1 MYYCKKCGAALTP
14 EKRFCSQCG
23 TPVEEI
29 ASTAQPTTPQAETP
43 AAATTAQPTA
53 PQVETPAAATAQP
66 TAPQAETPAAATT
79 AQPTAP
85 QAETPAAATAQ
96 PTTSQVETPAA
107 ATAQPT
113 APQVETPAAATTA
126 QPAAPQAETPA
137 AATTAQ
143 PAAPQA
149 ETPAAAPT
157 AQPTTSQAETPA
169 AAATTQT
176 TAPQAETPAA
186 PTAQPAAP
194 QAETP
199 AAATTAQPTA
209 SQVETSAA
217 APTAQPTTSQV
228 ETPAAA
234 PTTQPTAPQ
243 VETPAAATTAQPTTS
258 QADAPAAAT
267 TTQPTAPQQ
276 AAAPQNG
283 TPVSPQP
290 AATVPPQTAWQNP
303 QQQAQPTPNAGQPTG
318 QQPQMSWQDWQ
329 NFQNWQNAQQ
339 QGQKAAN
346 NINLSNG
353 VQKLE
358 ESDSFMFRSL
368 GLTLKTLM
376 KKPVQL
382 WGLSLLGVI
391 LQSLS
396 NVLCAVPPILGMGV
410 SSTLSA
416 GMENVFL
423 DAYHQKE
430 INSKQIFSGFSS
442 GKSFLRIAGGML
454 WRTLWLFLWA
464 LFALIP
470 IVGWVIAPIMLVIKG
485 ISYSFTPYLLLRKK
499 DLSPLDAL
507 KRSMEMTKG
516 YRAKIFLTYL
526 ICYAA
531 LLVIGLLLF
540 LIAQIPVIGFI
551 IAGIVGV
558 VISVL
563 CPLFFGVLRAAMFT
577 EVVRLEKITDIEL

>member
-29 ASTAQPTTPQAETP
+29 TSTTQPTAPQAETLAAASTTQPTAPQAETPAASTTQPTAPQAETPAAASATQPTAPQVETPAAASTTQPTAPQVETPVAASTTQPTAPQAETP

-53 PQVETPAAATAQP
+53 PQVETPT
-66 TAPQAETPAAATT
+66 
-79 AQPTAP
+79 
-85 QAETPAAATAQ
+85 
-96 PTTSQVETPAA
+96 
-107 ATAQPT
+107 
-113 APQVETPAAATTA
+113 
-126 QPAAPQAETPA
+126 
-137 AATTAQ
+137 
-143 PAAPQA
+143 
-149 ETPAAAPT
+149 
-157 AQPTTSQAETPA
+157 
-169 AAATTQT
+169 
-176 TAPQAETPAA
+176 
-186 PTAQPAAP
+186 
-194 QAETP
+194 
-199 AAATTAQPTA
+199 
-209 SQVETSAA
+209 
-217 APTAQPTTSQV
+217 
-228 ETPAAA
+228 AA

-243 VETPAAATTAQPTTS
+243 VETPAAAP
-258 QADAPAAAT
+258 
-267 TTQPTAPQQ
+267 TTQPTAPQAEAS
-276 AAAPQNG
+276 AAATTQPTAPQNG

-290 AATVPPQTAWQNP
+290 AATAQSQTAWQNP

-339 QGQKAAN
+339 QGQKSAN
-346 NINLSNG
+346 NMNLSNG

-396 NVLCAVPPILGMGV
+396 NLLCAVPPILGMGV

-423 DAYHQKE
+423 DAYHQKD

-454 WRTLWLFLWA
+454 WRTLWLFLWT

-499 DLSPLDAL
+499 DISPLDAL

-516 YRAKIFLTYL
+516 YRGKIFLTYL

-551 IAGIVGV
+551 IVGIVGV

>member
-43 AAATTAQPTA
+43 AATTAQPAAPQAETPAAAATTQPTA
-53 PQVETPAAATAQP
+53 PQVETPAAAPTTQPTASQAETPAAAPTAQP
-66 TAPQAETPAAATT
+66 TTSQVETQAAAPTTQPTTSQVETPAAATTAQPTAPQAEIPAAATTAQLTAPQAETPAAATT
-79 AQPTAP
+79 AQPT
-85 QAETPAAATAQ
+85 T
-96 PTTSQVETPAA
+96 
-107 ATAQPT
+107 
-113 APQVETPAAATTA
+113 PQVETPAAATTT
-126 QPAAPQAETPA
+126 QP
-137 AATTAQ
+137 
-143 PAAPQA
+143 
-149 ETPAAAPT
+149 
-157 AQPTTSQAETPA
+157 
-169 AAATTQT
+169 
-176 TAPQAETPAA
+176 TAPQAEAPA
-186 PTAQPAAP
+186 
-194 QAETP
+194 
-199 AAATTAQPTA
+199 TA
-209 SQVETSAA
+209 S
-217 APTAQPTTSQV
+217 
-228 ETPAAA
+228 
-234 PTTQPTAPQ
+234 TTQPTAPQ
-243 VETPAAATTAQPTTS
+243 
-258 QADAPAAAT
+258 ADAPATAS

-454 WRTLWLFLWA
+454 WRMLWLFLWA

-499 DLSPLDAL
+499 DISPLDAL

-516 YRAKIFLTYL
+516 YRGKIFLTYL

-531 LLVIGLLLF
+531 LLVVGLLLF

-551 IAGIVGV
+551 IVGIVGV

-577 EVVRLEKITDIEL
+577 EVVRLDDYYGVSADYLLCRTDRPNIAFSTAQAARAFLDQMQSVIDRANQTLAEFSEEERPE

>member
-29 ASTAQPTTPQAETP
+29 TSATQPAAPQAE
-43 AAATTAQPTA
+43 A
-53 PQVETPAAATAQP
+53 PAATATQP
-66 TAPQAETPAAATT
+66 TAPQAEA
-79 AQPTAP
+79 
-85 QAETPAAATAQ
+85 
-96 PTTSQVETPAA
+96 
-107 ATAQPT
+107 
-113 APQVETPAAATTA
+113 
-126 QPAAPQAETPA
+126 
-137 AATTAQ
+137 
-143 PAAPQA
+143 
-149 ETPAAAPT
+149 PAAAPT
-157 AQPTTSQAETPA
+157 AQSTAPQAEAP
-169 AAATTQT
+169 AAATTQPT
-176 TAPQAETPAA
+176 TPQA
-186 PTAQPAAP
+186 
-194 QAETP
+194 
-199 AAATTAQPTA
+199 
-209 SQVETSAA
+209 
-217 APTAQPTTSQV
+217 

-243 VETPAAATTAQPTTS
+243 AE
-258 QADAPAAAT
+258 APAAAT
-267 TTQPTAPQQ
+267 TQPT
-276 AAAPQNG
+276 APQNG

-303 QQQAQPTPNAGQPTG
+303 QQQAQPTQNAGQPTG

-339 QGQKAAN
+339 QGQKSAN
-346 NINLSNG
+346 NMNLSNG

-358 ESDSFMFRSL
+358 ESDNFMFRSL

-396 NVLCAVPPILGMGV
+396 NLLCAAPPILGMGV

-499 DLSPLDAL
+499 DISPLDAL

-516 YRAKIFLTYL
+516 YRGKIFLTYL

-531 LLVIGLLLF
+531 LLVVGLLLF
-540 LIAQIPVIGFI
+540 LIAKIGGFAVVLAGLIGLVIGIF
-551 IAGIVGV
+551 
-558 VISVL
+558 

-577 EVVRLEKITDIEL
+577 EVVRLEKVTDIEL

>member
-29 ASTAQPTTPQAETP
+29 AATAQPTTPQAETPAAATTAQPTAPQAETPAAASTTQPTAPQADAPAAAPTTQPTASQAETPAAATTAQPTTSQAETP

-53 PQVETPAAATAQP
+53 PQVETPAAATTTQP
-66 TAPQAETPAAATT
+66 TAPQAEAPA
-79 AQPTAP
+79 
-85 QAETPAAATAQ
+85 
-96 PTTSQVETPAA
+96 
-107 ATAQPT
+107 
-113 APQVETPAAATTA
+113 
-126 QPAAPQAETPA
+126 
-137 AATTAQ
+137 
-143 PAAPQA
+143 
-149 ETPAAAPT
+149 
-157 AQPTTSQAETPA
+157 
-169 AAATTQT
+169 
-176 TAPQAETPAA
+176 AA

-209 SQVETSAA
+209 
-217 APTAQPTTSQV
+217 
-228 ETPAAA
+228 
-234 PTTQPTAPQ
+234 PQ
-243 VETPAAATTAQPTTS
+243 AETPAAATTAQPTTS

>member
-29 ASTAQPTTPQAETP
+29 TS
-43 AAATTAQPTA
+43 AT
-53 PQVETPAAATAQP
+53 
-66 TAPQAETPAAATT
+66 
-79 AQPTAP
+79 
-85 QAETPAAATAQ
+85 
-96 PTTSQVETPAA
+96 
-107 ATAQPT
+107 
-113 APQVETPAAATTA
+113 
-126 QPAAPQAETPA
+126 
-137 AATTAQ
+137 Q

-157 AQPTTSQAETPA
+157 PQPTASQAETPA
-169 AAATTQT
+169 AA
-176 TAPQAETPAA
+176 PTP
-186 PTAQPAAP
+186 
-194 QAETP
+194 
-199 AAATTAQPTA
+199 QPTA
-209 SQVETSAA
+209 SQA
-217 APTAQPTTSQV
+217 

-243 VETPAAATTAQPTTS
+243 AEAPAATATQPTAPQAETPAAAPTPQPTASQAEDPAAAPTVQPTVSQAEAPAAASTTQPTAPQAETPAAVPTTQPTAPQAEAPAAATTAQP
-258 QADAPAAAT
+258 A
-267 TTQPTAPQQ
+267 APQQ

-290 AATVPPQTAWQNP
+290 AATAQSQTAWQNP
-303 QQQAQPTPNAGQPTG
+303 QQQAQPTQNAGQPTG

-339 QGQKAAN
+339 QGQKSAN
-346 NINLSNG
+346 NMNLSNG

-391 LQSLS
+391 LQSMS
-396 NVLCAVPPILGMGV
+396 NLLCAAPPILGMGV

-499 DLSPLDAL
+499 DISPLDAL

-516 YRAKIFLTYL
+516 YRGKIFLTYL

-531 LLVIGLLLF
+531 LLVVGLLLF
-540 LIAQIPVIGFI
+540 LIAKIGGFAVVLAGLIGLVIGIF
-551 IAGIVGV
+551 
-558 VISVL
+558 

-577 EVVRLEKITDIEL
+577 EVVRLEKVTDIEL

>member
-53 PQVETPAAATAQP
+53 PQAETPAAAPTTQPTAPQAEASAAAATAQP
-66 TAPQAETPAAATT
+66 TAPQAEASAAAAT
-79 AQPTAP
+79 AQPTTP

-137 AATTAQ
+137 AAPTTQPTAPQAETPAAATTAQ

-157 AQPTTSQAETPA
+157 AQPTTSQ
-169 AAATTQT
+169 
-176 TAPQAETPAA
+176 
-186 PTAQPAAP
+186 
-194 QAETP
+194 
-199 AAATTAQPTA
+199 
-209 SQVETSAA
+209 
-217 APTAQPTTSQV
+217 
-228 ETPAAA
+228 
-234 PTTQPTAPQ
+234 
-243 VETPAAATTAQPTTS
+243 VETPAAATTAQPTTP
-258 QADAPAAAT
+258 QAETPAAAP

-454 WRTLWLFLWA
+454 WRMLWLFLWA

-499 DLSPLDAL
+499 DISPLDAL

-516 YRAKIFLTYL
+516 YRGKIFLTYL

-531 LLVIGLLLF
+531 LLVVGLLLF
-540 LIAQIPVIGFI
+540 LIAKIGGFAVVLAGLIGLVIGIF
-551 IAGIVGV
+551 
-558 VISVL
+558 

>member
-29 ASTAQPTTPQAETP
+29 TSTTQPTAPQAETPAAASTTQPTAPQAETPAASTTQPTAPQAETPAAASATQPTAPQVETPAAASTTQPTAPQVETPAAASTTQPTAPQAETP

-53 PQVETPAAATAQP
+53 PQVETPT
-66 TAPQAETPAAATT
+66 
-79 AQPTAP
+79 
-85 QAETPAAATAQ
+85 
-96 PTTSQVETPAA
+96 
-107 ATAQPT
+107 
-113 APQVETPAAATTA
+113 
-126 QPAAPQAETPA
+126 
-137 AATTAQ
+137 
-143 PAAPQA
+143 
-149 ETPAAAPT
+149 
-157 AQPTTSQAETPA
+157 
-169 AAATTQT
+169 
-176 TAPQAETPAA
+176 
-186 PTAQPAAP
+186 
-194 QAETP
+194 
-199 AAATTAQPTA
+199 
-209 SQVETSAA
+209 
-217 APTAQPTTSQV
+217 
-228 ETPAAA
+228 AA

-243 VETPAAATTAQPTTS
+243 VETPAAAP
-258 QADAPAAAT
+258 
-267 TTQPTAPQQ
+267 TTQPTAPQAEAS
-276 AAAPQNG
+276 AAATTQPTAPQNG

-290 AATVPPQTAWQNP
+290 AATAQSQTAWQNP

-339 QGQKAAN
+339 QGQKSAN
-346 NINLSNG
+346 NMNLSNG

-396 NVLCAVPPILGMGV
+396 NLLCAVPPILGMGV

-423 DAYHQKE
+423 DAYHQKD

-454 WRTLWLFLWA
+454 WRTLWLFLWT

-499 DLSPLDAL
+499 DISPLDAL

-516 YRAKIFLTYL
+516 YRGKIFLTYL

-551 IAGIVGV
+551 IVGIVGV

>member
-29 ASTAQPTTPQAETP
+29 TATTQPTTPQEETPTAATTTQPTAPQAETPAAVSTTQPTAPQADAPAAAATQPTAPQADAPTAVSTTQPAAPQAETPAAATAQPTTPQAETP
-43 AAATTAQPTA
+43 AAATTAQPTTS
-53 PQVETPAAATAQP
+53 QVETPAVATTAQP
-66 TAPQAETPAAATT
+66 TAPQAEASAAAATAQPTAQPTAPQAEVPAAATT

-85 QAETPAAATAQ
+85 QADAPAA
-96 PTTSQVETPAA
+96 V
-107 ATAQPT
+107 
-113 APQVETPAAATTA
+113 TTA
-126 QPAAPQAETPA
+126 QPA
-137 AATTAQ
+137 
-143 PAAPQA
+143 
-149 ETPAAAPT
+149 
-157 AQPTTSQAETPA
+157 
-169 AAATTQT
+169 
-176 TAPQAETPAA
+176 
-186 PTAQPAAP
+186 
-194 QAETP
+194 
-199 AAATTAQPTA
+199 
-209 SQVETSAA
+209 
-217 APTAQPTTSQV
+217 
-228 ETPAAA
+228 
-234 PTTQPTAPQ
+234 
-243 VETPAAATTAQPTTS
+243 
-258 QADAPAAAT
+258 
-267 TTQPTAPQQ
+267 APQQ

-329 NFQNWQNAQQ
+329 NFQDWQNAQQ

-499 DLSPLDAL
+499 DISPLDAL
-507 KRSMEMTKG
+507 KLSMEMTKG
-516 YRAKIFLTYL
+516 YRGKIFLTYL

-531 LLVIGLLLF
+531 LLVVGLLLF
-540 LIAQIPVIGFI
+540 LIAKIGGFAVVLAGLIGLVIGIF
-551 IAGIVGV
+551 
-558 VISVL
+558 

-577 EVVRLEKITDIEL
+577 EVVRLEKVTDIEL

>member
-29 ASTAQPTTPQAETP
+29 TSTT
-43 AAATTAQPTA
+43 
-53 PQVETPAAATAQP
+53 QP
-66 TAPQAETPAAATT
+66 TAPQA
-79 AQPTAP
+79 
-85 QAETPAAATAQ
+85 
-96 PTTSQVETPAA
+96 
-107 ATAQPT
+107 
-113 APQVETPAAATTA
+113 
-126 QPAAPQAETPA
+126 
-137 AATTAQ
+137 
-143 PAAPQA
+143 
-149 ETPAAAPT
+149 
-157 AQPTTSQAETPA
+157 
-169 AAATTQT
+169 
-176 TAPQAETPAA
+176 
-186 PTAQPAAP
+186 
-194 QAETP
+194 
-199 AAATTAQPTA
+199 
-209 SQVETSAA
+209 
-217 APTAQPTTSQV
+217 

-243 VETPAAATTAQPTTS
+243 VETPTAATTAQPTTS
-258 QADAPAAAT
+258 QVETPAASTTPPTAPQAETPVAASTTQPTAPQAETPAAASTTQPTAPQAETPAAAPTAQPTAPQVETPAAAPTTQPTAPQADAPAAAT
-267 TTQPTAPQQ
+267 TAQPTAPQAETPVAAPTAQ
-276 AAAPQNG
+276 PTASQVETPAAAPTAQPT
-283 TPVSPQP
+283 TPQAETPAAATTTQPAAPQQATAPQP
-290 AATVPPQTAWQNP
+290 AATAQSQTAWQNP
-303 QQQAQPTPNAGQPTG
+303 QQQAQPTQNAGQPTG

-339 QGQKAAN
+339 QGQKSAN
-346 NINLSNG
+346 NMNLSNG

-499 DLSPLDAL
+499 DISPLDAL

-516 YRAKIFLTYL
+516 YRGKIFLTYL

-551 IAGIVGV
+551 IVGIVGV

>member
-29 ASTAQPTTPQAETP
+29 TATTQPTTPQAETPAAATTAQPTAPQAEAPAAATSTTQPTTPQAETPVAATTAQPTTPQAETP

-53 PQVETPAAATAQP
+53 PQAEAPAAAP
-66 TAPQAETPAAATT
+66 
-79 AQPTAP
+79 
-85 QAETPAAATAQ
+85 
-96 PTTSQVETPAA
+96 
-107 ATAQPT
+107 
-113 APQVETPAAATTA
+113 TA
-126 QPAAPQAETPA
+126 QPAAAQAEA
-137 AATTAQ
+137 STTQ
-143 PAAPQA
+143 PTAPQA

-157 AQPTTSQAETPA
+157 AQS
-169 AAATTQT
+169 

-186 PTAQPAAP
+186 APTAQSTAP

-199 AAATTAQPTA
+199 AAATTTQP
-209 SQVETSAA
+209 A
-217 APTAQPTTSQV
+217 AP
-228 ETPAAA
+228 
-234 PTTQPTAPQ
+234 
-243 VETPAAATTAQPTTS
+243 
-258 QADAPAAAT
+258 QADAPAAVP

-283 TPVSPQP
+283 TPVSPQSS
-290 AATVPPQTAWQNP
+290 ATTQQQAAWQNP

-339 QGQKAAN
+339 QGQKSAN

-423 DAYHQKE
+423 DAYHQKD

-485 ISYSFTPYLLLRKK
+485 ISYSFTPYLLLRKN
-499 DLSPLDAL
+499 DISPLDAL

-516 YRAKIFLTYL
+516 YRGKIFLTYL

-531 LLVIGLLLF
+531 LIVVGLLLF
-540 LIAQIPVIGFI
+540 LIAKLGTFAIVLAGLIGLVIGIF
-551 IAGIVGV
+551 
-558 VISVL
+558 

>member
-29 ASTAQPTTPQAETP
+29 ASTAQPTASQAETP
-43 AAATTAQPTA
+43 AAATSAQPTA
-53 PQVETPAAATAQP
+53 S
-66 TAPQAETPAAATT
+66 QAETPAAAATT
-79 AQPTAP
+79 QPTAP

-126 QPAAPQAETPA
+126 QPAAPQVETPA
-137 AATTAQ
+137 AATTTQ
-143 PAAPQA
+143 P
-149 ETPAAAPT
+149 
-157 AQPTTSQAETPA
+157 
-169 AAATTQT
+169 
-176 TAPQAETPAA
+176 TAPQAEA
-186 PTAQPAAP
+186 
-194 QAETP
+194 
-199 AAATTAQPTA
+199 
-209 SQVETSAA
+209 
-217 APTAQPTTSQV
+217 
-228 ETPAAA
+228 PAAA

-243 VETPAAATTAQPTTS
+243 ADAPATASTTQPTAP
-258 QADAPAAAT
+258 QADAPATAT

-283 TPVSPQP
+283 TPVSPQSS
-290 AATVPPQTAWQNP
+290 ATTQQQAAWQNP

-346 NINLSNG
+346 NINFSNG

-499 DLSPLDAL
+499 DISPLDAL

-516 YRAKIFLTYL
+516 YRGKIFLTYL

-531 LLVIGLLLF
+531 LLVVGLLLF

-551 IAGIVGV
+551 IVGIVGV

-577 EVVRLEKITDIEL
+577 EVVRLEKVTDIEL

>member
-29 ASTAQPTTPQAETP
+29 AATAQPTTPQAETP
-43 AAATTAQPTA
+43 AAAPTTQPTA
-53 PQVETPAAATAQP
+53 
-66 TAPQAETPAAATT
+66 
-79 AQPTAP
+79 
-85 QAETPAAATAQ
+85 
-96 PTTSQVETPAA
+96 S
-107 ATAQPT
+107 
-113 APQVETPAAATTA
+113 
-126 QPAAPQAETPA
+126 
-137 AATTAQ
+137 
-143 PAAPQA
+143 QA

-157 AQPTTSQAETPA
+157 TQPTASQAETPA
-169 AAATTQT
+169 AAT
-176 TAPQAETPAA
+176 
-186 PTAQPAAP
+186 
-194 QAETP
+194 
-199 AAATTAQPTA
+199 
-209 SQVETSAA
+209 
-217 APTAQPTTSQV
+217 TAQPTTSQV

-234 PTTQPTAPQ
+234 PTTQPTASQAETPAAATAQPTTPQ
-243 VETPAAATTAQPTTS
+243 AETPAAATTTQPTAS
-258 QADAPAAAT
+258 QADAPAAVSTTQPTAPQAETPAAASTTQPTAPQADTPATASTTQPTAPQADAPATAT

-283 TPVSPQP
+283 TPVSPQSS
-290 AATVPPQTAWQNP
+290 ATTQQQAAWQNP

-454 WRTLWLFLWA
+454 WRMLWLFLWA

-499 DLSPLDAL
+499 DISPLDAL

-516 YRAKIFLTYL
+516 YRGKIFLTYL

-531 LLVIGLLLF
+531 LLVVGLLLF
-540 LIAQIPVIGFI
+540 LIAKIGGFAVVLAGLIGLVIGVF
-551 IAGIVGV
+551 
-558 VISVL
+558 

-577 EVVRLEKITDIEL
+577 EVVRLEKVTDIEL

>member
-29 ASTAQPTTPQAETP
+29 AAIAQPTTPQAETPAAAPTAQPTTPQAETPAATTAQPAAPQAETPAAAPTTQPTASQAETP

-53 PQVETPAAATAQP
+53 PQVETPAAATTTQP
-66 TAPQAETPAAATT
+66 TAPQAEA
-79 AQPTAP
+79 
-85 QAETPAAATAQ
+85 
-96 PTTSQVETPAA
+96 
-107 ATAQPT
+107 
-113 APQVETPAAATTA
+113 
-126 QPAAPQAETPA
+126 
-137 AATTAQ
+137 
-143 PAAPQA
+143 
-149 ETPAAAPT
+149 
-157 AQPTTSQAETPA
+157 
-169 AAATTQT
+169 
-176 TAPQAETPAA
+176 
-186 PTAQPAAP
+186 
-194 QAETP
+194 
-199 AAATTAQPTA
+199 
-209 SQVETSAA
+209 
-217 APTAQPTTSQV
+217 
-228 ETPAAA
+228 PAAA

-243 VETPAAATTAQPTTS
+243 
-258 QADAPAAAT
+258 ADAPAAAS

-283 TPVSPQP
+283 TPVSPQSS
-290 AATVPPQTAWQNP
+290 ATTQQQAAWQNP

-454 WRTLWLFLWA
+454 WRMLWLFLWA

-499 DLSPLDAL
+499 DISPLDAL

-516 YRAKIFLTYL
+516 YRGKIFLTYL

-531 LLVIGLLLF
+531 LLVVGLLLF
-540 LIAQIPVIGFI
+540 LIAKIGGFAVVLAGLIGLVIGIF
-551 IAGIVGV
+551 
-558 VISVL
+558 

-577 EVVRLEKITDIEL
+577 EVVRLEKVTDIEL

>member
-29 ASTAQPTTPQAETP
+29 TSTT
-43 AAATTAQPTA
+43 
-53 PQVETPAAATAQP
+53 QP
-66 TAPQAETPAAATT
+66 TAPQA
-79 AQPTAP
+79 
-85 QAETPAAATAQ
+85 
-96 PTTSQVETPAA
+96 
-107 ATAQPT
+107 
-113 APQVETPAAATTA
+113 
-126 QPAAPQAETPA
+126 
-137 AATTAQ
+137 
-143 PAAPQA
+143 
-149 ETPAAAPT
+149 
-157 AQPTTSQAETPA
+157 
-169 AAATTQT
+169 
-176 TAPQAETPAA
+176 
-186 PTAQPAAP
+186 
-194 QAETP
+194 
-199 AAATTAQPTA
+199 
-209 SQVETSAA
+209 
-217 APTAQPTTSQV
+217 

-243 VETPAAATTAQPTTS
+243 VETPAAS
-258 QADAPAAAT
+258 
-267 TTQPTAPQQ
+267 TTQPTAPQAEAPAAAPTAQPTAPQ
-276 AAAPQNG
+276 ADAPATASTTQPTTSQVETPTAATTAQPTAPQAETPAAAPTTQPTTSQAETPAAAPTTQPTTSQVETPVAASTTQPTAPQAEASAAAATTQPTAPQNG
-283 TPVSPQP
+283 TPVSPQSS
-290 AATVPPQTAWQNP
+290 ATTQQQAAWQNP
-303 QQQAQPTPNAGQPTG
+303 QQQAQPTQNAGQPTG

-339 QGQKAAN
+339 QGQKSAN
-346 NINLSNG
+346 NMNLSNG

-396 NVLCAVPPILGMGV
+396 NLLCAVPPILGMGV

-454 WRTLWLFLWA
+454 WRTLWLFLWT

-540 LIAQIPVIGFI
+540 LIGHIPGIGI
-551 IAGIVGV
+551 VLAGIIGV
-558 VISVL
+558 VIGIF

>member
-29 ASTAQPTTPQAETP
+29 TSTT
-43 AAATTAQPTA
+43 
-53 PQVETPAAATAQP
+53 QP
-66 TAPQAETPAAATT
+66 TAPQAETPAAAPTT
-79 AQPTAP
+79 QPTAP
-85 QAETPAAATAQ
+85 QVETPTAATTAQ

-107 ATAQPT
+107 STTQPT
-113 APQVETPAAATTA
+113 
-126 QPAAPQAETPA
+126 APQAETPA
-137 AATTAQ
+137 AA
-143 PAAPQA
+143 
-149 ETPAAAPT
+149 
-157 AQPTTSQAETPA
+157 S
-169 AAATTQT
+169 
-176 TAPQAETPAA
+176 
-186 PTAQPAAP
+186 
-194 QAETP
+194 
-199 AAATTAQPTA
+199 
-209 SQVETSAA
+209 
-217 APTAQPTTSQV
+217 
-228 ETPAAA
+228 
-234 PTTQPTAPQ
+234 TTQPTAPQ

-258 QADAPAAAT
+258 QVETPVAATTAQPTTPQAEASAAAT
-267 TTQPTAPQQ
+267 TQPT
-276 AAAPQNG
+276 APQNG

-290 AATVPPQTAWQNP
+290 AATAQSQTAWQNP

-339 QGQKAAN
+339 QGQKSAN
-346 NINLSNG
+346 NMNLSNG

-396 NVLCAVPPILGMGV
+396 NLLCAVPPILGMGV

-470 IVGWVIAPIMLVIKG
+470 IVGWVIAPIMLVVKG

-499 DLSPLDAL
+499 DISPLDAL

-516 YRAKIFLTYL
+516 YRGKIFLTYL

-577 EVVRLEKITDIEL
+577 EVVRLEKVTDIEL

>member
-53 PQVETPAAATAQP
+53 PQAETPAAATTTQP
-66 TAPQAETPAAATT
+66 TAPQVETPAASAASTTQPTAPQVEIPAAATT
-79 AQPTAP
+79 AQPTAS
-85 QAETPAAATAQ
+85 QA
-96 PTTSQVETPAA
+96 ETPAA

-113 APQVETPAAATTA
+113 APQVETPAAA
-126 QPAAPQAETPA
+126 
-137 AATTAQ
+137 
-143 PAAPQA
+143 
-149 ETPAAAPT
+149 
-157 AQPTTSQAETPA
+157 
-169 AAATTQT
+169 
-176 TAPQAETPAA
+176 
-186 PTAQPAAP
+186 
-194 QAETP
+194 
-199 AAATTAQPTA
+199 
-209 SQVETSAA
+209 
-217 APTAQPTTSQV
+217 PTAQPTTSQV

-234 PTTQPTAPQ
+234 
-243 VETPAAATTAQPTTS
+243 TTAQPTTP
-258 QADAPAAAT
+258 QAEAPAAAP

-303 QQQAQPTPNAGQPTG
+303 QQQAQPTQNAGQPTG

-499 DLSPLDAL
+499 DISPLDAL

-516 YRAKIFLTYL
+516 YRGKIFLTYL

-531 LLVIGLLLF
+531 LLVVGLLLF
-540 LIAQIPVIGFI
+540 LIAKIGGFAVVLAGLIGLVIGIF
-551 IAGIVGV
+551 
-558 VISVL
+558 

-577 EVVRLEKITDIEL
+577 EVVRLEKVTDIEL

>member
-29 ASTAQPTTPQAETP
+29 TSATQPAAPQAE
-43 AAATTAQPTA
+43 A
-53 PQVETPAAATAQP
+53 PAATATQP
-66 TAPQAETPAAATT
+66 TAPQAEA
-79 AQPTAP
+79 
-85 QAETPAAATAQ
+85 
-96 PTTSQVETPAA
+96 
-107 ATAQPT
+107 
-113 APQVETPAAATTA
+113 
-126 QPAAPQAETPA
+126 
-137 AATTAQ
+137 
-143 PAAPQA
+143 
-149 ETPAAAPT
+149 
-157 AQPTTSQAETPA
+157 
-169 AAATTQT
+169 
-176 TAPQAETPAA
+176 
-186 PTAQPAAP
+186 
-194 QAETP
+194 
-199 AAATTAQPTA
+199 
-209 SQVETSAA
+209 
-217 APTAQPTTSQV
+217 
-228 ETPAAA
+228 PAAA
-234 PTTQPTAPQ
+234 PTTQPTA
-243 VETPAAATTAQPTTS
+243 S
-258 QADAPAAAT
+258 QADAPAAAPT
-267 TTQPTAPQQ
+267 AQPTASQAETPVAATTQPTAPQADAPAAATTQPTAPQQ

-290 AATVPPQTAWQNP
+290 AATAQSQTAWQNP
-303 QQQAQPTPNAGQPTG
+303 QQQAQPTQNAGQPTG

-339 QGQKAAN
+339 QGQKSAN
-346 NINLSNG
+346 NMNLSNG

-396 NVLCAVPPILGMGV
+396 NLLCAAPPILGMGV

-423 DAYHQKE
+423 DAYHQKD

-499 DLSPLDAL
+499 DISPLDAL

-516 YRAKIFLTYL
+516 YRGKIFLTYL

-531 LLVIGLLLF
+531 LLVVGLLLF
-540 LIAQIPVIGFI
+540 LIAKIGGFAVVLAGLIGLVIGIF
-551 IAGIVGV
+551 
-558 VISVL
+558 

-577 EVVRLEKITDIEL
+577 EVVRLEKVTDIEL

>member
-29 ASTAQPTTPQAETP
+29 ASTAQPTASQAETP
-43 AAATTAQPTA
+43 AAA
-53 PQVETPAAATAQP
+53 
-66 TAPQAETPAAATT
+66 ATT
-79 AQPTAP
+79 QPTAP

-126 QPAAPQAETPA
+126 QPAAPQVETPA
-137 AATTAQ
+137 AATTTQ
-143 PAAPQA
+143 P
-149 ETPAAAPT
+149 
-157 AQPTTSQAETPA
+157 
-169 AAATTQT
+169 
-176 TAPQAETPAA
+176 TAPQAEA
-186 PTAQPAAP
+186 
-194 QAETP
+194 
-199 AAATTAQPTA
+199 
-209 SQVETSAA
+209 
-217 APTAQPTTSQV
+217 
-228 ETPAAA
+228 PAAA

-243 VETPAAATTAQPTTS
+243 ADAPATASTTQPTAP
-258 QADAPAAAT
+258 QADAPATAT

-283 TPVSPQP
+283 TPVSPQSS
-290 AATVPPQTAWQNP
+290 ATTQQQAAWQNP

-396 NVLCAVPPILGMGV
+396 NLLCAVPPILGMGV

-454 WRTLWLFLWA
+454 WRMLWLFLWA

-499 DLSPLDAL
+499 DISPLDAL

-516 YRAKIFLTYL
+516 YRGKIFLTYL

-531 LLVIGLLLF
+531 LLVVGLLLF

-551 IAGIVGV
+551 IVGIVGV

-577 EVVRLEKITDIEL
+577 EVVRLEKVTDIEL

>member
-29 ASTAQPTTPQAETP
+29 ASTAQP
-43 AAATTAQPTA
+43 
-53 PQVETPAAATAQP
+53 
-66 TAPQAETPAAATT
+66 
-79 AQPTAP
+79 
-85 QAETPAAATAQ
+85 
-96 PTTSQVETPAA
+96 
-107 ATAQPT
+107 
-113 APQVETPAAATTA
+113 
-126 QPAAPQAETPA
+126 
-137 AATTAQ
+137 
-143 PAAPQA
+143 AAPQA

-157 AQPTTSQAETPA
+157 TQPTAPQAEASAAAPTTQPTASQAETPA
-169 AAATTQT
+169 AAT
-176 TAPQAETPAA
+176 
-186 PTAQPAAP
+186 
-194 QAETP
+194 
-199 AAATTAQPTA
+199 
-209 SQVETSAA
+209 
-217 APTAQPTTSQV
+217 TAQPTTSQV

-243 VETPAAATTAQPTTS
+243 AETPAAATAQPTTPQAETPAAAATAQPTTPQAETPAAATAQPTTPQAETPAAATTAQPTTS
-258 QADAPAAAT
+258 QVETPAVAT
-267 TTQPTAPQQ
+267 PAQPTAQQQ

-454 WRTLWLFLWA
+454 WKTLWLFLWA

-499 DLSPLDAL
+499 DISPLDAL

-516 YRAKIFLTYL
+516 YRGKIFLTYL

-531 LLVIGLLLF
+531 LLVVGLLLF
-540 LIAQIPVIGFI
+540 LIAKIGGFAVVLAGLIGLVIGIF
-551 IAGIVGV
+551 
-558 VISVL
+558 

-577 EVVRLEKITDIEL
+577 EVVRLEKVTDIEL

>member
-29 ASTAQPTTPQAETP
+29 TSTTQPT
-43 AAATTAQPTA
+43 
-53 PQVETPAAATAQP
+53 
-66 TAPQAETPAAATT
+66 
-79 AQPTAP
+79 
-85 QAETPAAATAQ
+85 
-96 PTTSQVETPAA
+96 
-107 ATAQPT
+107 
-113 APQVETPAAATTA
+113 
-126 QPAAPQAETPA
+126 
-137 AATTAQ
+137 
-143 PAAPQA
+143 APQA

-157 AQPTTSQAETPA
+157 AQPT
-169 AAATTQT
+169 
-176 TAPQAETPAA
+176 
-186 PTAQPAAP
+186 AP

-199 AAATTAQPTA
+199 AAAPT
-209 SQVETSAA
+209 
-217 APTAQPTTSQV
+217 PQPTT
-228 ETPAAA
+228 
-234 PTTQPTAPQ
+234 PQ
-243 VETPAAATTAQPTTS
+243 AEASAAATTQP
-258 QADAPAAAT
+258 A
-267 TTQPTAPQQ
+267 APQQ
-276 AAAPQNG
+276 AAAPQDG

-303 QQQAQPTPNAGQPTG
+303 QQQAQPTQNAGQPTG

-339 QGQKAAN
+339 QGQKSAN
-346 NINLSNG
+346 NMNLSNG

-396 NVLCAVPPILGMGV
+396 NLLCAAPPILGMGV

-499 DLSPLDAL
+499 DISPLDAL

-516 YRAKIFLTYL
+516 YRGKIFLTYL

-540 LIAQIPVIGFI
+540 LIGHIPGIGI
-551 IAGIVGV
+551 VLAGIIGV
-558 VISVL
+558 VIAVL

>member
-29 ASTAQPTTPQAETP
+29 ASTAQPTASQAETP
-43 AAATTAQPTA
+43 AAATIAQPTA
-53 PQVETPAAATAQP
+53 S
-66 TAPQAETPAAATT
+66 QAETPAAAATT
-79 AQPTAP
+79 QPTAP

-137 AATTAQ
+137 AAT
-143 PAAPQA
+143 
-149 ETPAAAPT
+149 
-157 AQPTTSQAETPA
+157 
-169 AAATTQT
+169 
-176 TAPQAETPAA
+176 
-186 PTAQPAAP
+186 
-194 QAETP
+194 
-199 AAATTAQPTA
+199 
-209 SQVETSAA
+209 
-217 APTAQPTTSQV
+217 AQPTTSQV

-234 PTTQPTAPQ
+234 TAQPTAPQ
-243 VETPAAATTAQPTTS
+243 
-258 QADAPAAAT
+258 ADAPATAT

-283 TPVSPQP
+283 TPVSPQSS
-290 AATVPPQTAWQNP
+290 ATTQQQAAWQNP

-346 NINLSNG
+346 NINFSNG

-499 DLSPLDAL
+499 DISPLDAL

-516 YRAKIFLTYL
+516 YRGKIFLTYL

-531 LLVIGLLLF
+531 LLVVGLLLF

-551 IAGIVGV
+551 IVGIVGV

-577 EVVRLEKITDIEL
+577 EVVRLEKVTDIEL

>member
-53 PQVETPAAATAQP
+53 PQ
-66 TAPQAETPAAATT
+66 
-79 AQPTAP
+79 
-85 QAETPAAATAQ
+85 AETPAAATAQ

-107 ATAQPT
+107 ATAQP
-113 APQVETPAAATTA
+113 
-126 QPAAPQAETPA
+126 
-137 AATTAQ
+137 
-143 PAAPQA
+143 
-149 ETPAAAPT
+149 
-157 AQPTTSQAETPA
+157 
-169 AAATTQT
+169 
-176 TAPQAETPAA
+176 
-186 PTAQPAAP
+186 
-194 QAETP
+194 
-199 AAATTAQPTA
+199 
-209 SQVETSAA
+209 
-217 APTAQPTTSQV
+217 
-228 ETPAAA
+228 
-234 PTTQPTAPQ
+234 
-243 VETPAAATTAQPTTS
+243 TAQPTTS

>member
-29 ASTAQPTTPQAETP
+29 TS
-43 AAATTAQPTA
+43 AT
-53 PQVETPAAATAQP
+53 
-66 TAPQAETPAAATT
+66 
-79 AQPTAP
+79 
-85 QAETPAAATAQ
+85 
-96 PTTSQVETPAA
+96 
-107 ATAQPT
+107 
-113 APQVETPAAATTA
+113 
-126 QPAAPQAETPA
+126 
-137 AATTAQ
+137 Q

-157 AQPTTSQAETPA
+157 TQPTAPQADAPA
-169 AAATTQT
+169 TAATTQP
-176 TAPQAETPAA
+176 TAPQAAA
-186 PTAQPAAP
+186 
-194 QAETP
+194 
-199 AAATTAQPTA
+199 
-209 SQVETSAA
+209 
-217 APTAQPTTSQV
+217 
-228 ETPAAA
+228 PAAA
-234 PTTQPTAPQ
+234 PTTQPTALQAEAPAAAPTAQPTAPQ
-243 VETPAAATTAQPTTS
+243 AETPAAVP
-258 QADAPAAAT
+258 
-267 TTQPTAPQQ
+267 TTQPTAPQAEAP
-276 AAAPQNG
+276 AAAAPTTQPTAPQNG

-290 AATVPPQTAWQNP
+290 AATAQSQTAWQNP
-303 QQQAQPTPNAGQPTG
+303 QQQAQPTQNAGQPTG

-339 QGQKAAN
+339 QGQKSAN
-346 NINLSNG
+346 NMNLSNG

-396 NVLCAVPPILGMGV
+396 NLLCAVPPILGMGV

-540 LIAQIPVIGFI
+540 LIAKIPVIGFI
-551 IAGIVGV
+551 IVGIVGV

-577 EVVRLEKITDIEL
+577 EVVRLEKVTDIEL

>member
-43 AAATTAQPTA
+43 AAAT
-53 PQVETPAAATAQP
+53 
-66 TAPQAETPAAATT
+66 
-79 AQPTAP
+79 
-85 QAETPAAATAQ
+85 
-96 PTTSQVETPAA
+96 
-107 ATAQPT
+107 AQPT
-113 APQVETPAAATTA
+113 APQVETPAAATTT
-126 QPAAPQAETPA
+126 Q
-137 AATTAQ
+137 
-143 PAAPQA
+143 
-149 ETPAAAPT
+149 PT
-157 AQPTTSQAETPA
+157 ASQAETPA
-169 AAATTQT
+169 AA
-176 TAPQAETPAA
+176 
-186 PTAQPAAP
+186 
-194 QAETP
+194 
-199 AAATTAQPTA
+199 
-209 SQVETSAA
+209 S
-217 APTAQPTTSQV
+217 
-228 ETPAAA
+228 
-234 PTTQPTAPQ
+234 
-243 VETPAAATTAQPTTS
+243 
-258 QADAPAAAT
+258 

-303 QQQAQPTPNAGQPTG
+303 QQQAQPTQNAGQPTG

-454 WRTLWLFLWA
+454 WRMLWLFLWA

-499 DLSPLDAL
+499 DISPLDAL

-516 YRAKIFLTYL
+516 YRGKIFLTYL

-531 LLVIGLLLF
+531 LLVVGLLLF
-540 LIAQIPVIGFI
+540 LIAKIGGFAVVLAGLIGLVIGIF
-551 IAGIVGV
+551 
-558 VISVL
+558 

-577 EVVRLEKITDIEL
+577 EVVRLEKVTDIEL

>member
-29 ASTAQPTTPQAETP
+29 ASTAQPTAPQAEAPAAAPTAQPTAPQAETPAAATTTQPTAPQAEAPAAASTAQPTASQAETPAAAPTAQPTAPQADAP

-53 PQVETPAAATAQP
+53 PQVETPT
-66 TAPQAETPAAATT
+66 
-79 AQPTAP
+79 
-85 QAETPAAATAQ
+85 
-96 PTTSQVETPAA
+96 
-107 ATAQPT
+107 
-113 APQVETPAAATTA
+113 
-126 QPAAPQAETPA
+126 
-137 AATTAQ
+137 
-143 PAAPQA
+143 
-149 ETPAAAPT
+149 
-157 AQPTTSQAETPA
+157 
-169 AAATTQT
+169 
-176 TAPQAETPAA
+176 
-186 PTAQPAAP
+186 
-194 QAETP
+194 
-199 AAATTAQPTA
+199 
-209 SQVETSAA
+209 
-217 APTAQPTTSQV
+217 
-228 ETPAAA
+228 AA

-243 VETPAAATTAQPTTS
+243 VETPAAAP
-258 QADAPAAAT
+258 
-267 TTQPTAPQQ
+267 TTQPTAPQAEAS
-276 AAAPQNG
+276 AAATTQPTAPQNG

-290 AATVPPQTAWQNP
+290 AATAQSQTAWQNP

-339 QGQKAAN
+339 QGQKSAN
-346 NINLSNG
+346 NMNLSNG

-396 NVLCAVPPILGMGV
+396 NLLCAVPPILGMGV

-499 DLSPLDAL
+499 DISPLDAL

-516 YRAKIFLTYL
+516 YRGKIFLTYL

-531 LLVIGLLLF
+531 LLVVGLLLF

>member
-29 ASTAQPTTPQAETP
+29 TSTTQPTAPQAETP
-43 AAATTAQPTA
+43 AAAPTTQPTA
-53 PQVETPAAATAQP
+53 PQAEAPAAAPTAQP
-66 TAPQAETPAAATT
+66 TAPQAETPAAAPTT
-79 AQPTAP
+79 QPTAPQADAPAAASTTQPTAP
-85 QAETPAAATAQ
+85 QAETL
-96 PTTSQVETPAA
+96 
-107 ATAQPT
+107 
-113 APQVETPAAATTA
+113 
-126 QPAAPQAETPA
+126 
-137 AATTAQ
+137 
-143 PAAPQA
+143 
-149 ETPAAAPT
+149 
-157 AQPTTSQAETPA
+157 
-169 AAATTQT
+169 
-176 TAPQAETPAA
+176 
-186 PTAQPAAP
+186 
-194 QAETP
+194 
-199 AAATTAQPTA
+199 
-209 SQVETSAA
+209 
-217 APTAQPTTSQV
+217 
-228 ETPAAA
+228 AAA

-243 VETPAAATTAQPTTS
+243 VETPVAATTAQPTTPQAEAPAAAPTAP
-258 QADAPAAAT
+258 QADAPAAAPT
-267 TTQPTAPQQ
+267 TQPAAPQADAPAAVPTTQPTAPQAEAS
-276 AAAPQNG
+276 AAAATTQPTAPQNG

-339 QGQKAAN
+339 QGQKSAN
-346 NINLSNG
+346 NMNLSNG

-499 DLSPLDAL
+499 DISPLDAL

-516 YRAKIFLTYL
+516 YRGKIFLTYL

-551 IAGIVGV
+551 IVGIVGV

>member
-29 ASTAQPTTPQAETP
+29 TSTT
-43 AAATTAQPTA
+43 
-53 PQVETPAAATAQP
+53 QP
-66 TAPQAETPAAATT
+66 TAPQA
-79 AQPTAP
+79 
-85 QAETPAAATAQ
+85 
-96 PTTSQVETPAA
+96 
-107 ATAQPT
+107 
-113 APQVETPAAATTA
+113 
-126 QPAAPQAETPA
+126 
-137 AATTAQ
+137 
-143 PAAPQA
+143 
-149 ETPAAAPT
+149 
-157 AQPTTSQAETPA
+157 
-169 AAATTQT
+169 
-176 TAPQAETPAA
+176 
-186 PTAQPAAP
+186 
-194 QAETP
+194 
-199 AAATTAQPTA
+199 
-209 SQVETSAA
+209 
-217 APTAQPTTSQV
+217 

-243 VETPAAATTAQPTTS
+243 VETPTAATTAQPTTS
-258 QADAPAAAT
+258 QVETPAAS
-267 TTQPTAPQQ
+267 TTQPTAPQAETPAAASTTQPTAPQ
-276 AAAPQNG
+276 AETPAAAPTTQPTAPQVETPVAASTTQPTAPQAETPAAASTTQPTAPQADAPAAASTTQPTAPQAETLAAAPTTQPTAPQADAPATASTTQPTAPQAEASAAAAATTQPTAPQNG
-283 TPVSPQP
+283 TPVSPQSS
-290 AATVPPQTAWQNP
+290 ATTQQQAAWQNP

-339 QGQKAAN
+339 QGQKSAN
-346 NINLSNG
+346 NMNLSNG

-396 NVLCAVPPILGMGV
+396 NLLCAVPPILGMGV

-499 DLSPLDAL
+499 DISPLDAL

-516 YRAKIFLTYL
+516 YRGKIFLTYL

-551 IAGIVGV
+551 IVGIVGV

>member
-29 ASTAQPTTPQAETP
+29 TSTAQPTAPQAEAPAAAPTTQPTAPQAETPAASTTQPTAPQAETPAAASATQPTAPQVETPAAASTTQPTAPQVETPVAASTTQPTAPQAETP

-53 PQVETPAAATAQP
+53 PQVETPTAAP
-66 TAPQAETPAAATT
+66 TT
-79 AQPTAP
+79 
-85 QAETPAAATAQ
+85 Q
-96 PTTSQVETPAA
+96 PTT
-107 ATAQPT
+107 
-113 APQVETPAAATTA
+113 
-126 QPAAPQAETPA
+126 PQA
-137 AATTAQ
+137 
-143 PAAPQA
+143 
-149 ETPAAAPT
+149 
-157 AQPTTSQAETPA
+157 
-169 AAATTQT
+169 
-176 TAPQAETPAA
+176 
-186 PTAQPAAP
+186 
-194 QAETP
+194 
-199 AAATTAQPTA
+199 
-209 SQVETSAA
+209 
-217 APTAQPTTSQV
+217 

-243 VETPAAATTAQPTTS
+243 AE
-258 QADAPAAAT
+258 APAAAT
-267 TTQPTAPQQ
+267 TQPT
-276 AAAPQNG
+276 APQNG

-303 QQQAQPTPNAGQPTG
+303 QQQAQPTQNAGQPTG

-339 QGQKAAN
+339 QGQKSAN
-346 NINLSNG
+346 NMNLSNG

-396 NVLCAVPPILGMGV
+396 NLLCAAPPILGMGV

-423 DAYHQKE
+423 DAYHQKD

-499 DLSPLDAL
+499 DISPLDAL

-516 YRAKIFLTYL
+516 YRGKIFLTYL

-540 LIAQIPVIGFI
+540 LIGHIPGIGI
-551 IAGIVGV
+551 VLAGIIGV
-558 VISVL
+558 VIGIF

-577 EVVRLEKITDIEL
+577 EVVRLEKVTDIEL

>member
-29 ASTAQPTTPQAETP
+29 ASTAQPAAPQAETPAAATTTQPTASQAETPAAAPTAQPTASQAETPAAAPTTQPTVPQVETPAATTAQPAAPQAETPAAAATAQPTAPQAEASAAATTAQPTTSQVETPAAATTAQPTASQAEIP

-53 PQVETPAAATAQP
+53 PQVETPAAATTTQP
-66 TAPQAETPAAATT
+66 TAPQAEA
-79 AQPTAP
+79 
-85 QAETPAAATAQ
+85 
-96 PTTSQVETPAA
+96 
-107 ATAQPT
+107 
-113 APQVETPAAATTA
+113 
-126 QPAAPQAETPA
+126 
-137 AATTAQ
+137 
-143 PAAPQA
+143 
-149 ETPAAAPT
+149 
-157 AQPTTSQAETPA
+157 
-169 AAATTQT
+169 
-176 TAPQAETPAA
+176 
-186 PTAQPAAP
+186 
-194 QAETP
+194 
-199 AAATTAQPTA
+199 
-209 SQVETSAA
+209 
-217 APTAQPTTSQV
+217 
-228 ETPAAA
+228 PAAA

-243 VETPAAATTAQPTTS
+243 AETPAATTTA
-258 QADAPAAAT
+258 
-267 TTQPTAPQQ
+267 QPTAPQQ

-499 DLSPLDAL
+499 DISPLDAL

-516 YRAKIFLTYL
+516 YRGKIFLTYL

-531 LLVIGLLLF
+531 LLVVGLLLF
-540 LIAQIPVIGFI
+540 LIAKIGGFAVVLAGLIGLVIGIF
-551 IAGIVGV
+551 
-558 VISVL
+558 

-577 EVVRLEKITDIEL
+577 EVVRLEKVTDIEL

>member
-43 AAATTAQPTA
+43 AAATAQPTA
-53 PQVETPAAATAQP
+53 PQVETPAAAPTTQPTASQAETPAAASTTQPTAPQADAPATATAQP
-66 TAPQAETPAAATT
+66 TAPQAETPAAATTAQPTTSQAETPAAATT

-85 QAETPAAATAQ
+85 QAETPAAAT
-96 PTTSQVETPAA
+96 TT
-107 ATAQPT
+107 QPT
-113 APQVETPAAATTA
+113 A
-126 QPAAPQAETPA
+126 
-137 AATTAQ
+137 
-143 PAAPQA
+143 
-149 ETPAAAPT
+149 
-157 AQPTTSQAETPA
+157 SQAEI
-169 AAATTQT
+169 
-176 TAPQAETPAA
+176 
-186 PTAQPAAP
+186 
-194 QAETP
+194 P

-209 SQVETSAA
+209 SQVET
-217 APTAQPTTSQV
+217 
-228 ETPAAA
+228 PAAA
-234 PTTQPTAPQ
+234 TTTQPTAPQ
-243 VETPAAATTAQPTTS
+243 VETPAAATTTQPTAP
-258 QADAPAAAT
+258 QAETPAAAS

-303 QQQAQPTPNAGQPTG
+303 QQQAQPTQNAGQPTG

-454 WRTLWLFLWA
+454 WRMLWLFLWA

-499 DLSPLDAL
+499 DISPLDAL

-516 YRAKIFLTYL
+516 YRGKIFLTYL

-531 LLVIGLLLF
+531 LLVVGLLLF
-540 LIAQIPVIGFI
+540 LIAKIGGFAVVLAGLIGLVIGIF
-551 IAGIVGV
+551 
-558 VISVL
+558 

-577 EVVRLEKITDIEL
+577 EVVRLEKVTDIEL

>member
-29 ASTAQPTTPQAETP
+29 TSTTQPTAPQAETPVAASTTQPTAPQVDAPVAATTAQPTTSQVETP

-53 PQVETPAAATAQP
+53 PQVETPT
-66 TAPQAETPAAATT
+66 AATT

-85 QAETPAAATAQ
+85 QAETPAAAS
-96 PTTSQVETPAA
+96 TT
-107 ATAQPT
+107 QPT
-113 APQVETPAAATTA
+113 AP
-126 QPAAPQAETPA
+126 
-137 AATTAQ
+137 
-143 PAAPQA
+143 
-149 ETPAAAPT
+149 
-157 AQPTTSQAETPA
+157 
-169 AAATTQT
+169 
-176 TAPQAETPAA
+176 
-186 PTAQPAAP
+186 
-194 QAETP
+194 
-199 AAATTAQPTA
+199 
-209 SQVETSAA
+209 
-217 APTAQPTTSQV
+217 QV

-243 VETPAAATTAQPTTS
+243 
-258 QADAPAAAT
+258 ADAPATASTTQPTAPQAEASAAAA

-290 AATVPPQTAWQNP
+290 AATAQSQTAWQNP
-303 QQQAQPTPNAGQPTG
+303 QQQAQPTQNAGQPTG

-339 QGQKAAN
+339 QGQKSAN
-346 NINLSNG
+346 NMNLSNG

-499 DLSPLDAL
+499 DISPLDAL

-516 YRAKIFLTYL
+516 YRGKIFLTYL

-551 IAGIVGV
+551 IVGIVGV

>member
-29 ASTAQPTTPQAETP
+29 TSTTQPT
-43 AAATTAQPTA
+43 
-53 PQVETPAAATAQP
+53 
-66 TAPQAETPAAATT
+66 
-79 AQPTAP
+79 
-85 QAETPAAATAQ
+85 
-96 PTTSQVETPAA
+96 
-107 ATAQPT
+107 
-113 APQVETPAAATTA
+113 
-126 QPAAPQAETPA
+126 
-137 AATTAQ
+137 
-143 PAAPQA
+143 APQA

-157 AQPTTSQAETPA
+157 AQPTAPQAEAPAAAPTPQPTTPQAETPA
-169 AAATTQT
+169 AAPTAQPTTPQAEAPAAAPT
-176 TAPQAETPAA
+176 AQPTAPQAETPAA
-186 PTAQPAAP
+186 ASTAQPTAP

-199 AAATTAQPTA
+199 AAAPT
-209 SQVETSAA
+209 
-217 APTAQPTTSQV
+217 PQPTT
-228 ETPAAA
+228 
-234 PTTQPTAPQ
+234 PQ
-243 VETPAAATTAQPTTS
+243 AEASAAATTQP
-258 QADAPAAAT
+258 A
-267 TTQPTAPQQ
+267 APQQ
-276 AAAPQNG
+276 AAAPQDG

-303 QQQAQPTPNAGQPTG
+303 QQQAQPTQNAGQPTG

-339 QGQKAAN
+339 QGQKSAN
-346 NINLSNG
+346 NMNLSNG

-396 NVLCAVPPILGMGV
+396 NLLCAAPPILGMGV

-423 DAYHQKE
+423 DAYHQKD

-470 IVGWVIAPIMLVIKG
+470 IVGWVIAPIMLVVKG

-499 DLSPLDAL
+499 DISPLDAL

-516 YRAKIFLTYL
+516 YRGKIFLTYL

-540 LIAQIPVIGFI
+540 LIGHIPGIGIVLAGIIGLVIGIF
-551 IAGIVGV
+551 
-558 VISVL
+558 

-577 EVVRLEKITDIEL
+577 EVVRLEKVTDIEL

>member
-29 ASTAQPTTPQAETP
+29 TS
-43 AAATTAQPTA
+43 
-53 PQVETPAAATAQP
+53 TAQP
-66 TAPQAETPAAATT
+66 TAPQAEAPAAATTQPTAPQAEAPAAAPTTQPTAPQAEAPAAAPTTQPTTPQAEAPAAAPT

-85 QAETPAAATAQ
+85 QAEAPAAATIQ
-96 PTTSQVETPAA
+96 PTAPQAETPVAA
-107 ATAQPT
+107 PTAQPT
-113 APQVETPAAATTA
+113 APQ
-126 QPAAPQAETPA
+126 AEA
-137 AATTAQ
+137 
-143 PAAPQA
+143 
-149 ETPAAAPT
+149 
-157 AQPTTSQAETPA
+157 
-169 AAATTQT
+169 
-176 TAPQAETPAA
+176 
-186 PTAQPAAP
+186 
-194 QAETP
+194 
-199 AAATTAQPTA
+199 
-209 SQVETSAA
+209 SAA
-217 APTAQPTTSQV
+217 APTPQPTAPQA

-243 VETPAAATTAQPTTS
+243 AEAPAAAPTAQPT
-258 QADAPAAAT
+258 
-267 TTQPTAPQQ
+267 
-276 AAAPQNG
+276 APQNG

-303 QQQAQPTPNAGQPTG
+303 QQQAQPTQNAGQPTG

-339 QGQKAAN
+339 QGQKSAN
-346 NINLSNG
+346 NMNLSNG

-396 NVLCAVPPILGMGV
+396 NLLCAAPPILGMGV

-423 DAYHQKE
+423 DAYHQKD

-470 IVGWVIAPIMLVIKG
+470 IVGWVIAPIMLVVKG

-499 DLSPLDAL
+499 DISPLDAL

-516 YRAKIFLTYL
+516 YRGKIFLTYL

-531 LLVIGLLLF
+531 LLVVGLLLF
-540 LIAQIPVIGFI
+540 LIAKIGGFAVVLAGLIGLVIGIF
-551 IAGIVGV
+551 
-558 VISVL
+558 

-577 EVVRLEKITDIEL
+577 EVVRLEKVTDIEL

>member
-29 ASTAQPTTPQAETP
+29 TF
-43 AAATTAQPTA
+43 AT
-53 PQVETPAAATAQP
+53 
-66 TAPQAETPAAATT
+66 
-79 AQPTAP
+79 
-85 QAETPAAATAQ
+85 
-96 PTTSQVETPAA
+96 
-107 ATAQPT
+107 
-113 APQVETPAAATTA
+113 
-126 QPAAPQAETPA
+126 
-137 AATTAQ
+137 Q

-157 AQPTTSQAETPA
+157 TQPTAPQADAPAAASTTQPTTPQAETPA
-169 AAATTQT
+169 AVSTTQPT
-176 TAPQAETPAA
+176 APQADAPAAVSTTQPTAPQADAPAAASTIQPTAPQADAPAAVPTTQPTTPQAETPAAVPTTQPTAPQAETPAA
-186 PTAQPAAP
+186 ASTTQPTAP

-199 AAATTAQPTA
+199 AAA
-209 SQVETSAA
+209 S
-217 APTAQPTTSQV
+217 
-228 ETPAAA
+228 
-234 PTTQPTAPQ
+234 
-243 VETPAAATTAQPTTS
+243 
-258 QADAPAAAT
+258 

-276 AAAPQNG
+276 AAA
-283 TPVSPQP
+283 PQP

-454 WRTLWLFLWA
+454 WRTLWLFLWT

-499 DLSPLDAL
+499 DISPLDAL

>member
-29 ASTAQPTTPQAETP
+29 TST
-43 AAATTAQPTA
+43 
-53 PQVETPAAATAQP
+53 VQP
-66 TAPQAETPAAATT
+66 TAPQAEA
-79 AQPTAP
+79 
-85 QAETPAAATAQ
+85 
-96 PTTSQVETPAA
+96 
-107 ATAQPT
+107 
-113 APQVETPAAATTA
+113 
-126 QPAAPQAETPA
+126 
-137 AATTAQ
+137 
-143 PAAPQA
+143 
-149 ETPAAAPT
+149 
-157 AQPTTSQAETPA
+157 
-169 AAATTQT
+169 
-176 TAPQAETPAA
+176 
-186 PTAQPAAP
+186 
-194 QAETP
+194 
-199 AAATTAQPTA
+199 
-209 SQVETSAA
+209 
-217 APTAQPTTSQV
+217 
-228 ETPAAA
+228 PAAA

-243 VETPAAATTAQPTTS
+243 AEAPAAAPTAQPTAPQAEAPAAAPTTQPTAPQAEAPAAAPTAQPTAPQAEAPAATATQPTASQAETPAAATI
-258 QADAPAAAT
+258 
-267 TTQPTAPQQ
+267 QPTAPQQ

-283 TPVSPQP
+283 TPVSQQP

-303 QQQAQPTPNAGQPTG
+303 QQQAQPTQNAGQPTG

-339 QGQKAAN
+339 QGQKSAN
-346 NINLSNG
+346 NMNLSNG

-396 NVLCAVPPILGMGV
+396 NLLCAAPPILGMGV

-470 IVGWVIAPIMLVIKG
+470 IVGWVIAPIMLVVKG

-499 DLSPLDAL
+499 DISPLDAL

-516 YRAKIFLTYL
+516 YRGKIFLTYL

-531 LLVIGLLLF
+531 LLVVGLLLF
-540 LIAQIPVIGFI
+540 LIAKIGGFAVVLAGLIGLVIGIF
-551 IAGIVGV
+551 
-558 VISVL
+558 

-577 EVVRLEKITDIEL
+577 EVVRLEKVTDIEL

>member
-29 ASTAQPTTPQAETP
+29 ASTAQPTAPQAEAPAAAPTAQPTAPQAETPAAATTTQPTAPQVETPTAATTAQPTTSQVETPAASTTQPTAPQAETPAAASTTQPTAPQEAAP

-53 PQVETPAAATAQP
+53 PQVETPAAAT
-66 TAPQAETPAAATT
+66 T

-85 QAETPAAATAQ
+85 QAETPVAA
-96 PTTSQVETPAA
+96 PTT
-107 ATAQPT
+107 QPT
-113 APQVETPAAATTA
+113 APQADAPAAAPTT
-126 QPAAPQAETPA
+126 QPT
-137 AATTAQ
+137 
-143 PAAPQA
+143 APQA

-157 AQPTTSQAETPA
+157 AQPIAPQAEA
-169 AAATTQT
+169 SAAATTQ
-176 TAPQAETPAA
+176 PI
-186 PTAQPAAP
+186 
-194 QAETP
+194 
-199 AAATTAQPTA
+199 
-209 SQVETSAA
+209 
-217 APTAQPTTSQV
+217 
-228 ETPAAA
+228 
-234 PTTQPTAPQ
+234 
-243 VETPAAATTAQPTTS
+243 
-258 QADAPAAAT
+258 
-267 TTQPTAPQQ
+267 
-276 AAAPQNG
+276 APQNG

-339 QGQKAAN
+339 QGQKSAN
-346 NINLSNG
+346 NMNLSNG

-396 NVLCAVPPILGMGV
+396 NLLCAVPPILGMGV

-499 DLSPLDAL
+499 DISPLDAL

-516 YRAKIFLTYL
+516 YRGKIFLTYL

-577 EVVRLEKITDIEL
+577 EVVRLEKVTDIEL

>member
-29 ASTAQPTTPQAETP
+29 TS
-43 AAATTAQPTA
+43 
-53 PQVETPAAATAQP
+53 TAQP
-66 TAPQAETPAAATT
+66 TAPQAETPAAAST

-85 QAETPAAATAQ
+85 QAETPAAA
-96 PTTSQVETPAA
+96 PTT
-107 ATAQPT
+107 QPT
-113 APQVETPAAATTA
+113 APQ
-126 QPAAPQAETPA
+126 AEA
-137 AATTAQ
+137 
-143 PAAPQA
+143 
-149 ETPAAAPT
+149 
-157 AQPTTSQAETPA
+157 
-169 AAATTQT
+169 
-176 TAPQAETPAA
+176 
-186 PTAQPAAP
+186 
-194 QAETP
+194 P

-209 SQVETSAA
+209 PQAEA
-217 APTAQPTTSQV
+217 
-228 ETPAAA
+228 PAAA
-234 PTTQPTAPQ
+234 STTQPTAPQ
-243 VETPAAATTAQPTTS
+243 ADVPAAASTTQPTAPQAEAPVAATTQPTTPQAEAPAAATTAQP
-258 QADAPAAAT
+258 A
-267 TTQPTAPQQ
+267 APQQ

-303 QQQAQPTPNAGQPTG
+303 QQQAQPTQNAGQPTG

-339 QGQKAAN
+339 QGQKSAN
-346 NINLSNG
+346 NMNLSNG

-396 NVLCAVPPILGMGV
+396 NLLCAAPPILGMGV

-499 DLSPLDAL
+499 DISPLDAL

-516 YRAKIFLTYL
+516 YRGKIFLTYL

-531 LLVIGLLLF
+531 LLVVGLLLF
-540 LIAQIPVIGFI
+540 LIAKIGGFAVVLAGLIGLVIGIF
-551 IAGIVGV
+551 
-558 VISVL
+558 

-577 EVVRLEKITDIEL
+577 EVVRLEKVTDIEL

>member
-43 AAATTAQPTA
+43 AATT
-53 PQVETPAAATAQP
+53 TAQP
-66 TAPQAETPAAATT
+66 TAPQAEASAAAAT
-79 AQPTAP
+79 AQPTTP

-107 ATAQPT
+107 ATTTQPT
-113 APQVETPAAATTA
+113 APQAEAPAAATTA

-137 AATTAQ
+137 
-143 PAAPQA
+143 
-149 ETPAAAPT
+149 
-157 AQPTTSQAETPA
+157 
-169 AAATTQT
+169 
-176 TAPQAETPAA
+176 
-186 PTAQPAAP
+186 
-194 QAETP
+194 
-199 AAATTAQPTA
+199 
-209 SQVETSAA
+209 V

-234 PTTQPTAPQ
+234 
-243 VETPAAATTAQPTTS
+243 TTAQPTTP
-258 QADAPAAAT
+258 QAEAPAAAP

-499 DLSPLDAL
+499 DISPLDAL

-516 YRAKIFLTYL
+516 YRGKIFLTYL

-531 LLVIGLLLF
+531 LLVVGLLLF
-540 LIAQIPVIGFI
+540 LIAKLGTFAVVLAGLIGLVIGIF
-551 IAGIVGV
+551 
-558 VISVL
+558 

>member
-1 MYYCKKCGAALTP
+1 
-14 EKRFCSQCG
+14 
-23 TPVEEI
+23 
-29 ASTAQPTTPQAETP
+29 
-43 AAATTAQPTA
+43 
-53 PQVETPAAATAQP
+53 
-66 TAPQAETPAAATT
+66 
-79 AQPTAP
+79 
-85 QAETPAAATAQ
+85 
-96 PTTSQVETPAA
+96 
-107 ATAQPT
+107 
-113 APQVETPAAATTA
+113 
-126 QPAAPQAETPA
+126 
-137 AATTAQ
+137 
-143 PAAPQA
+143 
-149 ETPAAAPT
+149 
-157 AQPTTSQAETPA
+157 
-169 AAATTQT
+169 
-176 TAPQAETPAA
+176 
-186 PTAQPAAP
+186 
-194 QAETP
+194 
-199 AAATTAQPTA
+199 
-209 SQVETSAA
+209 
-217 APTAQPTTSQV
+217 
-228 ETPAAA
+228 
-234 PTTQPTAPQ
+234 
-243 VETPAAATTAQPTTS
+243 
-258 QADAPAAAT
+258 
-267 TTQPTAPQQ
+267 
-276 AAAPQNG
+276 
-283 TPVSPQP
+283 
-290 AATVPPQTAWQNP
+290 
-303 QQQAQPTPNAGQPTG
+303 
-318 QQPQMSWQDWQ
+318 MSWQDWQ

-454 WRTLWLFLWA
+454 WRMLWLFLWA

-499 DLSPLDAL
+499 DISPLDAL

-516 YRAKIFLTYL
+516 YRGKIFLTYL

-531 LLVIGLLLF
+531 LLVVGLLLF
-540 LIAQIPVIGFI
+540 LIAKIGGFAVVLAGLIGLVIGIFCPRCSLVFCEQQCSQKLYGWKKSQTLNCKHI
-551 IAGIVGV
+551 SIGMKKPLSLKSISGQRFLDKRKRGIETWN
-558 VISVL
+558 
-563 CPLFFGVLRAAMFT
+563 A
-577 EVVRLEKITDIEL
+577 